1 MALFLTEYASL
12 ASDTFSTGIAAPLEP
27 SIAEQAITLPGTS
40 AAFNSRTA
48 FVMVHAQEACCLA
61 WGTAPT
67 ATTSKQRIG
76 AGETR
81 FVGVPAGAGYKVAVV
96 AGA

>member
-1 MALFLTEYASL
+1 MALFLTEYSSL
-12 ASDTFSTGIAAPLEP
+12 ASDIGSYGIAAPLEP
-27 SIAEQAITLPGTS
+27 AVFEQAITVPGTS
-40 AAFNSRTA
+40 AAFNARTA

-81 FVGVPAGAGYKVAVV
+81 FVGIPPGAGYKVAVV